1 MKKLLLV
8 FLVMAMCVSL
18 CACSASIEKE
28 KLVGIW
34 SLEDGTNV
42 VSITFN
48 ENNKFSCEYNG
59 AKSEGS
65 YGLFGGDVYL
75 NFPEGKPNPFGAE
88 ARSIFTYNGESITLD
103 NLSLLKTSIDKDHLV
118 GVWSAKKDT
127 VEYTF
132 TFTRDGK
139 FKCVVKT
146 EGAKDKTLDGSFEIK
161 AVENNVNLKFSST
174 KANPFK
180 STALGYEDGNL
191 VIEEITFIKK

>member
-18 CACSASIEKE
+18 CACSATIEKE

-75 NFPEGKPNPFGAE
+75 NFPEGKPNLFGE
-88 ARSIFTYNGESITLD
+88 GARSVFTYNGESITLD
-103 NLSLLKTSIDKDHLV
+103 NLSLLKTSIDKGHLV
-118 GVWSAKKDT
+118 EFGTHQELLDMKGFYWRLVMAQRQDSGMLDKANKILAAKK
-127 VEYTF
+127 
-132 TFTRDGK
+132 
-139 FKCVVKT
+139 
-146 EGAKDKTLDGSFEIK
+146 A
-161 AVENNVNLKFSST
+161 AQ
-174 KANPFK
+174 
-180 STALGYEDGNL
+180 
-191 VIEEITFIKK
+191 

>member
-59 AKSEGS
+59 AKGEGS

-75 NFPEGKPNPFGAE
+75 NFTSANPFGAE
-88 ARSIFTYNGESITLD
+88 ARSIFTYNGESITLN